1 MSTVTE
7 KSRSSGKTASP
18 GAPHARERKPPA
30 PAPRLAGPSV
40 APGAQTLPEPEA
52 WPKHLPGNPGPK
64 PRAVLRLHGSRPRG
78 CRLAAAHRRPR
89 TALPGCEVWALGVS
103 CCTVRHRVPPAQ
115 VGPTDLGLR
124 ILLPGPPCAPPGPR
138 ASALRPVCLL
148 SPPRA
153 PAPCAVPTGPQQRPG
168 RPCALACS
176 EGPGPGLLVAG
187 RGRGAG

>member
-1 MSTVTE
+1 MSV
-7 KSRSSGKTASP
+7 SRQHRPRAWQDPQSPQAPKRCLSQKPGQSTSQEIPARSRGPCSDYTAQGP
-18 GAPHARERKPPA
+18 AGAGSW
-30 PAPRLAGPSV
+30 RLTD
-40 APGAQTLPEPEA
+40 APGRTPQD
-52 WPKHLPGNPGPK
+52 
-64 PRAVLRLHGSRPRG
+64 
-78 CRLAAAHRRPR
+78 RRPR
-89 TALPGCEVWALGVS
+89 TAPPGCEVWALGVS

-115 VGPTDLGLR
+115 VGPTDLGLQ